1 VAIWLPAPTLLVVRL
16 SGHGEAQFARPI
28 LEAFDKLEKSSAA
41 HLFFDAEELDNYES
55 SLRVELTGRLFPERA
70 RLTSFHVLVRSKLV
84 AMGVSVANLAL
95 GGIVNS
101 TSDRKRFKAR
111 LDACLYSLRVV
122 GFSSSVIDLQSQGRA
137 GSGAAD

>member
-1 VAIWLPAPTLLVVRL
+1 MVRL
-16 SGHGEAQFARPI
+16 QGHGEAEFAAPI
-28 LEAFDKLEKSSAA
+28 IEAYQGLQKTPAA

-55 SLRVELTGRLFPERA
+55 SLRVELTQCFFPERE
-70 RLTSFHVLVRSKLV
+70 RLASFHVLVRSKLV

-111 LDACLYSLRVV
+111 LDACLFSLRTV
-122 GFSSSVIDLQSQGRA
+122 GFSSGVLDLLVPA
-137 GSGAAD
+137 TAKSGAD